1 MKYRADI
8 LALYG
13 DLFEEAYASI
23 EKQAGIFGRAGDAI
37 KSRLAARAVAP
48 GAVGKAL
55 DRGAQTEAST
65 KVLEALRAHPQ
76 AGHLFANATPEMIAR
91 QYPHLVNPQV
101 AAMRQARL
109 PLGATP
115 PPPSPPVPTG
125 AAATEVAGEAATQG
139 GKGMGAG
146 TLAAIGIPAA
156 GLGGYMLGRP
166 NEAAQEQQRQRT
178 RNIAFGAGT
187 ATGLAAPYV
196 IRGIGSLA
204 NSIGG
209 QGLYPGMMPEMGY

>member
-1 MKYRADI
+1 MQYRADI

-13 DLFEEAYASI
+13 DLFEEARASI
-23 EKQAGIFGRAGDAI
+23 EKQAGIFSAI
-37 KSRLAARAVAP
+37 KNRLAARAVRPA
-48 GAVGKAL
+48 AITKVL
-55 DRGAQTEAST
+55 DRGAKTEAAT

-115 PPPSPPVPTG
+115 PPPPPPVPTG
-125 AAATEVAGEAATQG
+125 AAATEAAGNAASDVATKS
-139 GKGMGAG
+139 KGIGAG

-166 NEAAQEQQRQRT
+166 DEAAQEQQRQRT
-178 RNIAFGAGT
+178 RNIAFGAGA

-209 QGLYPGMMPEMGY
+209 QGLYPDMMPGMGY